1 LLKQHIFNL
10 LGQEIKD
17 HGIVVWYDPH
27 RFYTSIIDDE
37 KNIRVPVLKYEN
49 SFFHLRSMVE
59 PYFNNLD
66 KPELI
71 IYINRSKDRNVHPL
85 IELEKAGTVLGP
97 DCSLKKNTSPP
108 VLIREALK
116 QSMSADYLNEIV
128 SKVENGILSFEEV
141 EKLADKHEPLNTG
154 TLSLIFKSDDP
165 QSIILAFLTDESLD
179 KQLKEKKALKEL
191 KSLVSLYTGFQLEKI
206 MDLKELR
213 TFIFENLLL
222 YDFFSHFETSEL
234 GRFAALV
241 AAEYIQIQNINNI
254 AQQWRLRHDLWDQYH
269 SVSSTVAEKYLL
281 PEFPV
286 SIEKLI
292 DVDTFSFI
300 EDRFISYLCELDS
313 SANIVQAKQTLE
325 NRKTKFWHKSNPE
338 IGLLYSVLTYGID
351 LKLSIAESLPILN
364 QLVFTFEKILNLY
377 IGDDQSAGW
386 YLSDHYFRL
395 LENKYFDLDVKPSFA
410 NHLELFIN
418 SCRNAYSSYLTR
430 QTSVFLGLLKQK
442 GTYLTSKQKKQ
453 SNIFKEF
460 VYPNITGKI
469 KTAYI
474 LVDAFR
480 YEMAIEFLSIL
491 DAKSYPFE
499 ILSALS
505 SIPTITE
512 FGMLSL
518 VLFPGDNIDIS
529 EVNEKLQLSVGDKA
543 LKDRSNRF
551 EYLSSRLGFKFD
563 VFKLAETVQRKR
575 AVTDKLKKS
584 DFVII
589 TSQEIDKINEDGNE
603 ILARKTMDDLL
614 NSIKRSVV
622 NLGSCGFSEIII
634 VADHGYLLGAEVGR
648 DIKINFPNGQGLGP
662 HKRCW
667 IGNGGHNPPNSL
679 RFSSKEF
686 GYNSDIDF
694 VFPDGVGLFTVTGG
708 ENNYFHGGLSM
719 QEMVIPVIKI
729 KSQVSLKKTA
739 TFDNY
744 TITCSKTIISN
755 RIFTVRA
762 EFASSELSFDT
773 SEPLKKRVRFKVISG
788 INEVGRAET
797 ADYGFNET
805 TKEIELIHGSP
816 NVITIVISETEGLSS
831 IDILMLDSATDLEL
845 AKLKNISVKLTF

>member
-1 LLKQHIFNL
+1 MLKQHIFNL
-10 LGQEIKD
+10 LSQEIKD
-17 HGIVVWYDPH
+17 YGIVVWYDPH
-27 RFYTSIIDDE
+27 RFYASIIDDE

-49 SFFHLRSMVE
+49 SFFHLRSMIE
-59 PYFNNLD
+59 PFFNNLD

-71 IYINRSKDRNVHPL
+71 IYINRSQDKNVHPL
-85 IELEKAGTVLGP
+85 IEFEKAGTVLGP
-97 DCSLKKNTSPP
+97 YCSLKKNTSPP

-128 SKVENGILSFEEV
+128 SKLENGILSFEEV
-141 EKLADKHEPLNTG
+141 EKLVNKHEPLNTG

-179 KQLKEKKALKEL
+179 KHLKEKKAFKEL
-191 KSLVSLYTGFQLEKI
+191 KSLFSLYTGFQLEKVK
-206 MDLKELR
+206 DFNELR
-213 TFIFENLLL
+213 TFFFENLLL
-222 YDFFSHFETSEL
+222 YDFFSHFERTEL

-241 AAEYIQIQNINNI
+241 AEESVHIQNISNI
-254 AQQWRLRHDLWDQYH
+254 AKHWRLRHDLWDHYH
-269 SVSSTVAEKYLL
+269 SVSYTVAGKFML

-286 SIEKLI
+286 SMEKLI

-313 SANIVQAKQTLE
+313 SANIGQAKHTLE
-325 NRKTKFWHKSNPE
+325 NRKTKFWPKSNPE
-338 IGLLYSVLTYGID
+338 IGLVYSVLSYGID
-351 LKLSIAESLPILN
+351 LKLSIAKSITILD
-364 QLVFTFEKILNLY
+364 QQEFSFEEILNLY
-377 IGDDQSAGW
+377 IGDDQAAGW
-386 YLSDHYFRL
+386 YLSDHFFRL
-395 LENKYFDLDVKPSFA
+395 LENKYFDLDIKPSFA
-410 NHLELFIN
+410 SHLELFIN
-418 SCRNAYSSYLTR
+418 SCRNAYSSYLSK
-430 QTSVFLGLLKQK
+430 QASFFLGLLKEK
-442 GTYLTSKQKKQ
+442 GTYLSSKNLKQ
-453 SNIFKEF
+453 SDVFKEF
-460 VYPNITGKI
+460 VFPNITAKL

-480 YEMAIEFLSIL
+480 YEMAVEFLSIL
-491 DAKSYPFE
+491 DAKSYPSE
-499 ILSALS
+499 IIPVLS

-518 VLFPGDNIDIS
+518 VLYPGDTIDIS
-529 EVNEKLQLSVGDKA
+529 EVNDKLQLNVGEKPV
-543 LKDRSNRF
+543 KDRSNRF
-551 EYLSSRLGFKFD
+551 EYLSFRLGFKIE
-563 VFKLAETVQRKR
+563 VLKLAETVQLKR

-603 ILARKTMDDLL
+603 ILSKKTMEDLL
-614 NSIKRSVV
+614 NSIKRTVV
-622 NLGSCGFSEIII
+622 NLSSCGFSEIVI
-634 VADHGYLLGAEVGR
+634 VADHGFLLGAEVGR
-648 DIKINFPNGQGLGP
+648 DVKIGFPNGQSLGP

-667 IGNGGHNPPNSL
+667 IGKGGHNPPHSL

-694 VFPDGVGLFTVTGG
+694 VFPDGVGLFMVPGG

-729 KSQVSLKKTA
+729 KSKVSLKKTSTA
-739 TFDNY
+739 DSY
-744 TITCSKTIISN
+744 AIICSKTIISN

-762 EFASSELSFDT
+762 EFASSELSFNI
-773 SEPLKKRVRFKVISG
+773 SEPLKKRVRFKVIAG
-788 INEVGRAET
+788 KKEVGRAEA

-805 TKEIELIHGSP
+805 TKEIELIHGNP
-816 NVITIVISETEGLSS
+816 NVITIVMSDTAGLSS

-845 AKLKNISVKLTF
+845 AKLENISVKLTF